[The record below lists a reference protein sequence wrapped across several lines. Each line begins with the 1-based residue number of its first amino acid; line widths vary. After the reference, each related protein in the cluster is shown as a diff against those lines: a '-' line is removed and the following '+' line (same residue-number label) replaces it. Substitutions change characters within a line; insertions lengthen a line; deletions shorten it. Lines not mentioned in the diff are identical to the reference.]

1 MLSRNYHVNLVFGLK
16 TVMEHGEETVGIRW
30 QVDANNRWLLRNDV
44 SKKAGILMSETVV
57 ILPPYVTC
65 KEDIQ
70 AGKLVSPRDFLG
82 YLVPFRMLVEH
93 TRDDVNEGFVG
104 VEQSM
109 TTGEQIALKPPF
121 TLMFRENFQNTSIS
135 RYTIVSTSDF

>member
-1 MLSRNYHVNLVFGLK
+1 
-16 TVMEHGEETVGIRW
+16 MEHGEETVGIRW
-30 QVDANNRWLLRNDV
+30 QVDANNRWLLRDDV
-44 SKKAGILMSETVV
+44 SKKAGILMSETIV

-70 AGKLVSPRDFLG
+70 TGKIVSPRDFLG

-93 TRDDVNEGFVG
+93 TRDDVNKGFVG

-109 TTGEQIALKPPF
+109 ATGEQIALKPALA
-121 TLMFRENFQNTSIS
+121 LMFRENFQNTSIS
-135 RYTIVSTSDF
+135 RYTMISTSDF